1 MDGGDEALQRVDVV
15 TIHIGLR
22 DCDTKFRSLHLKES
36 KDNETVSN
44 KRRPGPVISYSN
56 TLCVYVGLRGIL
68 MSRQT
73 WLSGQREE
81 ILERCIT

>member
-1 MDGGDEALQRVDVV
+1 MDSGGEAVQRVDVV
-15 TIHIGLR
+15 TIDIRLRGL
-22 DCDTKFRSLHLKES
+22 CGTKLRSLHLKES

-44 KRRPGPVISYSN
+44 KRRPVISYSN
-56 TLCVYVGLRGIL
+56 TLWVYVGLKGIL

-81 ILERCIT
+81 ILGRCIT